1 MGIFHQLKGMLK
13 CHFIQM
19 KRNKCLSCV
28 EIFCPV
34 IILLFY
40 FFLRLLFS
48 IDKEEYQS
56 MYSNDA
62 VFLFS
67 HSANLTNKISS
78 KDQNSYND
86 INEDSP
92 LPPLPYTYFLAQC
105 KYIKHIAIIG
115 NDFPEKLKNKISSH
129 FWELDDYNESDF
141 YKIYETLDEFNKYIT
156 SEDYGTDEQLYP
168 KICFGISKIEKF
180 KFGIHYNTTNVNKE
194 SKNELENLII
204 NESPLIPESKSNKN
218 EKIKTQE
225 NMKFFE
231 YYKKSGYLMVMKLI
245 YDYILQEITNNPEA
259 EIYFSVIGMKYNYIL
274 KDKFHSYLSLLNFF
288 IIISYSIIFSINV
301 YREINFRETKKKEYL
316 KSMGVKER
324 AFFFSSFIRSFTI
337 NIFHSFL
344 GALMVKL
351 VLKQSQYKYIL
362 IILFLFGLVIFS
374 MTYFFQSFLQD
385 SRNGVI
391 LSLLCFCIM
400 TFLYLPIN
408 SPEIN
413 RMIIYLFCISFP
425 PTNLILGLN
434 VLYIFE
440 KEFCFF
446 NNNIKMNV
454 AQITVFQMIIFF
466 IFSFFL
472 YLILGFIISQ
482 LFCYKYGLNKFSCCK
497 KKYTNNNKLNSIN
510 KKQIKTNENL
520 ISRTDKKSDFDI
532 LSNLGHEYIDEKE
545 EKHHSSKKKK
555 ELMVMAYDIMN
566 TPRIS
571 PAYNQKIEY
580 LKSLLINNNKPNIND
595 SPETNEIHESNII
608 RNELETDFEN
618 INELQEIRSR
628 RREGT
633 KTMYNLYKDE
643 DIINKNLELRDI
655 KYIIPQ
661 HETFLSERIGEMI
674 NNNLFISE
682 TKNENGNGNEMELKD
697 GEYIEIKNNI
707 NKGSRL
713 EIKNLVKYYGNKII
727 LDGLSCTL
735 LNNEIFALLG
745 ENGAGKSTLISILSG
760 LIGVS
765 SGNIIYKINKEDNG
779 LDITTSSGIER
790 FRKILGVCPQN
801 NNILYEDL
809 SVRENLEMFCLLKYD
824 KKREI
829 KNEEKNKKNI
839 SKLIEE
845 EVSGLLEQFDL
856 DGNKLAKDLSGGQKR
871 KLSIA
876 IACCGR
882 SEVIILDEPTGGIDI
897 YSRKSI
903 WNILKELKNHN
914 KIILLITHFM
924 DEASFLADQIA
935 ILKNGKIV
943 IQGTNRQLIDDYGQ
957 YISIKIN
964 KKLNYH
970 KINKIVEYIKKNNYI
985 NEDISIKK
993 DLENE
998 ESKIYNK
1005 DKKST
1010 ELTLG
1015 SYYENI
1021 KSQIYLETYR
1031 EKIIIRIPTKNFKF
1045 SNAFKLLEYLEKKDI
1060 RNYVIVKDQ
1069 LEDVFINIM
1078 SNKIF
1083 RNDKKDYLQ
1092 ITNLK
1097 ENKEKDDIKNDI
1109 NKIDNYGCFGKSK
1122 KDLKISFFK
1131 KLKDY
1136 KTIITEILFP
1146 IILSLIACLVSYV
1159 EWLEENISSDINLN
1173 TFSNETQTIFYEFS
1187 NISNFEDYI
1196 QILYSDASDEKEK
1209 LKNYKFKYLNN
1220 FGGNE
1225 NYTLSENIIS
1235 YMNTIYRYSEN
1246 QSISNNTAS
1255 FYLITGDKEN
1265 HKYEFATFIS
1275 AKKSNSS
1282 VVFTNYLLSR
1292 IIKFEIKK
1300 TDYRQY
1306 LDDIGIV
1313 NSPFRLTYQ
1322 ERKNKKSRNG
1332 ANFVFFI
1339 SIGLSLIPSNFI
1351 INIIREK
1358 ENKSKHLQILSGLSL
1373 LVYWVNNYIFEIAK
1387 YCFIS
1392 VSSLIIIKIFN
1403 FYDFNM
1409 IILYALYGPAL
1420 ISFTFCLSYF
1430 LNAEGSGQVI
1440 ALLINLFFGTL
1451 GGSAVFILRTNK
1463 TLKKLGVIIS
1473 FIFRIVPS
1481 FCISYGFNELLSK
1494 EILFGIDNY
1503 KENLNE
1509 EELES
1514 LKSKYNNSNY
1524 AIDYIKIDF
1533 IFLSIEIVVYTMLLI
1548 ILENKDYFIW
1558 KFSYKRKR
1566 IKIGRNEI
1574 EDNDDEEISK
1584 DNSKNGNISKVKI
1597 KIGQEND
1604 RKSNYI
1610 LRVSNLTKKFV
1621 NFNLFKCK
1629 KKYYGIN
1636 QLSFKVEKGE
1646 CFGLIGENG
1655 AGKTTT
1661 FKCLCKEIKPD
1672 EGMVKIN
1679 QIDIFDYSLGIKK
1692 PTIGYCPQ
1700 FDSVFEY
1707 LTVEE
1712 NLNFF
1717 GRLKGVREQDLSIVV
1732 NTIMKKL
1739 DLEKFK
1745 DVKCKKLSG
1754 GDKRKLSV
1762 GISIMGYP
1770 NIIFMDEPS
1779 TGMDPYTRRLLM
1791 DLLNKAYLKN
1801 QSSKSNKDE
1810 DTKRGIILTTHSIE
1824 EVEALCDKIGI
1835 LKKGSINKDRIGAI
1849 NDIVQKYSKGIEL
1862 NVEFKKIN
1870 YYDITEKY
1878 EKKLKNLQ
1886 DEYTNIEDVK
1896 TLLDNFSKEETKH
1909 IKYINYLNEKGFG
1922 KEIIDLIKRKK
1933 SIKLYTILIWR
1944 EYLIYIFKLVDKI
1957 KKYYKDCHITCIKY
1971 KINNII
1977 LKIENRDKKN
1987 KSDSFLFGIM
1997 EEFKKELKIEEYS
2010 YFLSTLESVF
2020 LDICSDKGNEYNKEI
2035 QKEKIKD
2042 QLCIEL

>member
-1 MGIFHQLKGMLK
+1 MGISHQLKGMLK

-19 KRNKCLSCV
+19 KRNKLLSCV

-40 FFLRLLFS
+40 FFIRLLFS
-48 IDKEEYQS
+48 VDKEEYKS
-56 MYSNDA
+56 IYLNDA
-62 VFLFS
+62 KFLIN
-67 HSANLTNKISS
+67 HSTNLTNKITS
-78 KDQNSYND
+78 KDQNSFDD
-86 INEDSP
+86 INETSS
-92 LPPLPYTYFLAQC
+92 LPYTYFLAQC
-105 KYIKHIAIIG
+105 KYTKHVAIIG

-141 YKIYETLDEFNKYIT
+141 YKIYESIDEFDKYIT
-156 SEDYGTDEQLYP
+156 SEIYGTDEKLYP
-168 KICFGISKIEKF
+168 KICFGISKIDKF
-180 KFGIHYNTTNVNKE
+180 KFGIHYNTINVNKE
-194 SKNELENLII
+194 SKNELENLLI
-204 NESPLIPESKSNKN
+204 NESPHIPESKSKKN
-218 EKIKTQE
+218 EAIKTQE

-231 YYKKSGYLMVMKLI
+231 YYKNSGYLMAMKLI
-245 YDYILQEITNNPEA
+245 YDYILQEITNDTDA
-259 EIYFSVIGMKYNYIL
+259 EINFSVIGMKYNYIL

-288 IIISYSIIFSINV
+288 IIISYSIIFSINI

-324 AFFFSSFIRSFTI
+324 TFFFSFFIRSFTV
-337 NIFHSFL
+337 NLVHSFL
-344 GALMVKL
+344 GSLVVKL
-351 VLKQSQYKYIL
+351 FLKQSQYEYIL
-362 IILFLFGLVIFS
+362 IILFLFGLIIFS
-374 MTYFFQSFLQD
+374 MSYFFQSFLQQ

-413 RMIIYLFCISFP
+413 EMIIYSFCILFP

-454 AQITVFQMIIFF
+454 AQITIFQMITFF
-466 IFSFFL
+466 IISFFF
-472 YLILGFIISQ
+472 YLILGFIISE
-482 LFCYKYGLNKFSCCK
+482 LFCYKYGRNKHSCCK
-497 KKYTNNNKLNSIN
+497 KKYSNINNSKLNSIN
-510 KKQIKTNENL
+510 KKDFRINENL
-520 ISRTDKKSDFDI
+520 KTITNKKSEFDI
-532 LSNLGHEYIDEKE
+532 LSNLGNEYIDEKE
-545 EKHHSSKKKK
+545 EEHHLSKKKK
-555 ELMVMAYDIMN
+555 EIKVMTYDLMN
-566 TPRIS
+566 TPRMS

-580 LKSLLINNNKPNIND
+580 LKSLLIKDNKQNNN
-595 SPETNEIHESNII
+595 SPETNEIHENNFIK
-608 RNELETDFEN
+608 NELETDFEN

-643 DIINKNLELRDI
+643 DVINKNLQLSDI

-661 HETFLSERIGEMI
+661 HETFLSERLEEIL
-674 NNNLFISE
+674 NDNSFIEE
-682 TKNENGNGNEMELKD
+682 TINGNEMELKD
-697 GEYIEIKNNI
+697 GEYIKIKNNI
-707 NKGSRL
+707 NNGARL
-713 EIKNLVKYYGNKII
+713 EIENVIKNYGNKNI
-727 LDGLSCTL
+727 LDGVSCTL
-735 LNNEIFALLG
+735 LKNEIFVLLG

-760 LIGVS
+760 LIDVP
-765 SGNIIYKINKEDNG
+765 SGRIIYKNNKEDNG
-779 LDITTSSGIER
+779 VNITTSSGIER

-801 NNILYEDL
+801 NNILFEDL
-809 SVRENLEMFCLLKYD
+809 TVRENLEMFCLLKYD

-829 KNEEKNKKNI
+829 KNEENNQKNQ

-845 EVSGLLEQFDL
+845 EVSDLLEQFDL
-856 DGNKLAKDLSGGQKR
+856 VGDKLAKDLSGGQKR

-924 DEASFLADQIA
+924 DEASLLGDQIA

-943 IQGTNRQLIDDYGQ
+943 IQGTNRQLIDKFGQ

-964 KKLNYH
+964 KKLDYH
-970 KINKIVEYIKKNNYI
+970 KIYKIVEYIKKNNYI
-985 NEDISIKK
+985 NYINEDISIIK

-998 ESKIYNK
+998 ESKTQSK

-1010 ELTLG
+1010 ELTIG
-1015 SYYENI
+1015 SYYENT
-1021 KSQIYLETYR
+1021 KNQIYLETYR
-1031 EKIIIRIPTKNFKF
+1031 ERIIIRIPTKNFNF
-1045 SNAFKLLEYLEKKDI
+1045 SKAFKLLEYLEKKNI

-1078 SNKIF
+1078 SNSIK
-1083 RNDKKDYLQ
+1083 DKKDYLQ
-1092 ITNLK
+1092 ITNLN
-1097 ENKEKDDIKNDI
+1097 EIKEKDDIKND
-1109 NKIDNYGCFGKSK
+1109 NYRCFGKFIN
-1122 KDLKISFFK
+1122 DLKISFLK
-1131 KLKDY
+1131 RLKDY

-1146 IILSLIACLVSYV
+1146 VILTLIACLVSYI
-1159 EWLEENISSDINLN
+1159 EWLEENKSSYIDLN
-1173 TFSNETQTIFYEFS
+1173 TFSNDSQTIFFEFS
-1187 NISNFEDYI
+1187 NISNFEDYY
-1196 QILYSDASDEKEK
+1196 QILYSDASDEKKK
-1209 LKNYKFKYLNN
+1209 LKNYNFKYLNN

-1225 NYTLSENIIS
+1225 NYTLSQNIIG

-1255 FYLITGDKEN
+1255 FYLISADQEN

-1275 AKKSNSS
+1275 SKKSHSS
-1282 VVFTNYLLSR
+1282 VAFTNYLLSR
-1292 IIKFEIKK
+1292 IIKYEIKK
-1300 TDYRQY
+1300 TDYKQY
-1306 LDDIGIV
+1306 LDDIGII
-1313 NSPFRLTYQ
+1313 NSPFLLTYE

-1332 ANFVFFI
+1332 SNFIFFI

-1373 LVYWVNNYIFEIAK
+1373 LVYWLNNYIFEIGK
-1387 YCFIS
+1387 FFFIS
-1392 VSSLIIIKIFN
+1392 LFSLFIMKIFN
-1403 FYDFNM
+1403 FFEYYM

-1420 ISFTFCLSYF
+1420 ISFTYCLSYF
-1430 LNAEGSGQVI
+1430 LNAEGSGQVV
-1440 ALLINLFFGTL
+1440 ALLVNLFFGTL
-1451 GGSAVFILRTNK
+1451 GGSAMFILRTNK
-1463 TLKKLGVIIS
+1463 SLKKLGENIS
-1473 FIFRIVPS
+1473 FIFRLVPS
-1481 FCISYGFNELLSK
+1481 FCITYGFNELLSK

-1503 KENLNE
+1503 KEKMNE
-1509 EELES
+1509 EELNS
-1514 LKSKYNNSNY
+1514 LKNKYNNSKY

-1533 IFLSIEIVVYTMLLI
+1533 IYLSIEIVAYTILLI
-1548 ILENKDYFIW
+1548 ILENKDYFTW
-1558 KFSYKRKR
+1558 KFSFKRKKT
-1566 IKIGRNEI
+1566 KIGRNEI
-1574 EDNDDEEISK
+1574 EDNNDEEISK
-1584 DNSKNGNISKVKI
+1584 DNSNNEFPKKRFTIR
-1597 KIGQEND
+1597 QENNI
-1604 RKSNYI
+1604 KNNYI
-1610 LRVSNLTKKFV
+1610 LRVSNLTKKFG
-1621 NFNLFKCK
+1621 FKCK
-1629 KKYYGIN
+1629 KKRYFGIN
-1636 QLSFKVEKGE
+1636 KLSFKVENGE

-1672 EGMVKIN
+1672 EGMVTIN
-1679 QIDIFDYSLGIKK
+1679 QFDIFEYSLSRKK

-1707 LTVEE
+1707 LTVDE

-1717 GRLKGVREQDLSIVV
+1717 GRLKGVKEENLSNVV

-1754 GDKRKLSV
+1754 GNKRKLSV

-1801 QSSKSNKDE
+1801 QSSKSNKNEND
-1810 DTKRGIILTTHSIE
+1810 KRGIILTTHSIE

-1835 LKKGSINKDRIGAI
+1835 LQKGSINNERIGTI
-1849 NDIVQKYSKGIEL
+1849 NDIVQKYSKCIEL

-1870 YYDITEKY
+1870 YIDIKEKY
-1878 EKKLKNLQ
+1878 EKKLKNLK

-1896 TLLDNFSKEETKH
+1896 ILLGNLDKEQNEQV
-1909 IKYINYLNEKGFG
+1909 KYINYLDEKNFG

-1933 SIKLYTILIWR
+1933 SIKIYTILIWK
-1944 EYLIYIFKLVDKI
+1944 EYLGYIFKLVKKI
-1957 KKYYKDCHITCIKY
+1957 KKYYKDCPITCIKY

-1977 LKIENRDKKN
+1977 LKIENKGKKN
-1987 KSDSFLFGIM
+1987 KCDSFLFGIM

-2010 YFLSTLESVF
+2010 YFLSSLESIF
-2020 LDICSDKGNEYNKEI
+2020 LDICSDKSNERNIKI